1 MITPALALELVLVI
15 EVTRAMIVPLPS
27 PASGWET

>member
-1 MITPALALELVLVI
+1 MITPALAFELVLVC

-27 PASGWET
+27 PGW